1 MRYCIWITYLDN
13 GEIDNCIESRVWFLE
28 DWYLIVLPYSTRSNH
43 HISRFTRIYENLTPT
58 IIDRYTCIVF
68 CMCSRFSFICKRN
81 SPNTDETLSWSMS
94 EKCARNILQ
103 SVKNVL
109 LRRFRNFARNHVR
122 FKGTERPTMKLLA
135 LSAEIPSPEN
145 LYIPPPVPGMKCCST
160 ILDIIRKKKSELWI
174 WSSFSFVRLR
184 NLVINLWVVTLFLAV
199 YRGYFIFSCTF
210 LTFTLIR
217 NWYGYF
223 IT

>member
-13 GEIDNCIESRVWFLE
+13 SEIDNCIESRVWFLG
-28 DWYLIVLPYSTRSNH
+28 DWCLIVLLYSTCSNN
-43 HISRFTRIYENLTPT
+43 HIRVQLTPT
-58 IIDRYTCIVF
+58 IIDRYTYIVF
-68 CMCSRFSFICKRN
+68 CICSRFSFICKRH

-103 SVKNVL
+103 SAKNVL

-145 LYIPPPVPGMKCCST
+145 LYIPSPVPGMKCCST
-160 ILDIIRKKKSELWI
+160 ILDIIWKKKSELRI

-184 NLVINLWVVTLFLAV
+184 TLVINLWVVTLFLV
-199 YRGYFIFSCTF
+199 IVF
-210 LTFTLIR
+210 LVAHF
-217 NWYGYF
+217 
-223 IT
+223 